1 MKKNEKTYSASA
13 LIVSL
18 LVLGAIVVTALSV
31 SLVSI
36 KERSISS
43 NASKSSQAFQ
53 NADSGVEAVMYEITK
68 RNHSKVSEIRPTG
81 TSCTNKKIVG
91 NNYKVELLDT
101 TGNVIDCS
109 SNSKSP
115 SDVATIKSVGSDSA
129 GRTQRAISA
138 AVAAGGGGITGEALI
153 IGGSVV
159 SNNYCNNTWGTAS
172 CGHSGGVID
181 WSNTKCNDGSLQWGA
196 GNYADGR
203 QFFCVKTF

>member
-18 LVLGAIVVTALSV
+18 LVLGAIIVTALSV
-31 SLVSI
+31 SLASI

-68 RNHSKVSEIRPTG
+68 GNHSKVSEILPAG
-81 TSCTNKKIVG
+81 TSCTNEKIVG

-101 TGNVIDCS
+101 TGNVIDCN

-115 SDVATIKSVGSDSA
+115 FDVATIKSVGTDGT

-138 AVAAGGGGITGEALI
+138 AVAAGGEITGKTLI

-159 SNNYCNNTWGTAS
+159 SNSDCESTWGTAS
-172 CGHSGGVID
+172 CKHSGGVID
-181 WSNTKCNDGSLQWGA
+181 WSNTKCNDGSLQWGT